1 MRPSRSRASG
11 VRICRRIVCRWAWT
25 CSRYCC
31 SAAAWPW
38 ICWSSASC
46 FRRIASSSSSS
57 IAMPSGA
64 SRVLGE
70 FRIRLREFQ
79 EDLVGEGI
87 EELAT
92 LCADRPALLLRLRQ
106 ETERL
111 ELLHRL
117 ARDGTGALPR
127 MVGSGPVIPTAAE
140 LRGEARRAD
149 RTVQVDLSQDGGDAT
164 VPPVR
169 LHRSL
174 LRVHPG
180 PSERRPLGRLDL
192 ALFLQAVLESLDQEG
207 RRHIVCGRHR

>member
-1 MRPSRSRASG
+1 
-11 VRICRRIVCRWAWT
+11 
-25 CSRYCC
+25 
-31 SAAAWPW
+31 
-38 ICWSSASC
+38 
-46 FRRIASSSSSS
+46 
-57 IAMPSGA
+57 MPSGT

-117 ARDGTGALPR
+117 ARDGTGALPW

-149 RTVQVDLSQDGGDAT
+149 RTVQVDLPQDGGDAAG
-164 VPPVR
+164 PPVR

-174 LRVHPG
+174 LRVHSSPD
-180 PSERRPLGRLDL
+180 ERRPLRRFDL
-192 ALFLQAVLESLDQEG
+192 ALFLQPSFNSSSQKG
-207 RRHIVCGRHR
+207 